1 MPQNPYRSGVAAAH
15 VAWAEGDLAT
25 AAHLLDDAESV
36 YAGDFFPN
44 VRPIP
49 AVRARVRIA
58 QGRESEALAWARG
71 RGLGVDDDL
80 AYLMEYEHVTLAL
93 ALVAQG
99 LRKRDDVALANA
111 TIADASLLLARLK
124 VAAETGGRTGS
135 LIEIL
140 VIDALAQQAKGDAT
154 AALDTLRRA
163 VTLAQPEGYIRT
175 FANVGEPLVGP
186 LKALAKALS
195 KDATSAGYVRQLLA
209 AIGGGGDGR
218 LSDGRRDDRAPGA
231 GQDYNQRLIEPLSSR
246 ELDVLRLLRS
256 ELAGPEIARELFVS
270 LNTVRTHTKSIFAK
284 LGVNNRRAAVRIAD
298 ELGLLSRT
306 PPA

>member
-1 MPQNPYRSGVAAAH
+1 
-15 VAWAEGDLAT
+15 
-25 AAHLLDDAESV
+25 V

-49 AVRARVRIA
+49 AMRARVRNM

-80 AYLMEYEHVTLAL
+80 AYLTEYEHITLAQ

-99 LRKRDDVALANA
+99 LRNRDDAAPSDAALSDTARADTALA
-111 TIADASLLLARLK
+111 DAARLLARLR
-124 VAAETGGRTGS
+124 VAAEMGGRTGS
-135 LIEIL
+135 VIEIL
-140 VIDALAQQAKGDAT
+140 VVESLAQQASGDPS
-154 AALDTLRRA
+154 AALVTLRRA
-163 VTLAQPEGYIRT
+163 LTLARPEGYVRT
-175 FANVGEPLVGP
+175 FANVGEPLIGP
-186 LKALAKALS
+186 LKALAKTLS
-195 KDATSAGYVRQLLA
+195 TDATLAGYVRQLLA
-209 AIGGGGDGR
+209 AIDGAGDGR
-218 LSDGRRDDRAPGA
+218 LSGGRRGDSAPGA
-231 GQDYNQRLIEPLSSR
+231 GQDHNHLIIEPLSAR

-256 ELAGPEIARELFVS
+256 ELTGPEIARQLFVS